1 MIATFSTRLG
11 SLSEPMRYDVLEAH
25 LMSVEDIDIYNNEIL
40 QKLLNDND
48 DLFHLLA
55 HELEKDGRFYTNN

>member
-1 MIATFSTRLG
+1 
-11 SLSEPMRYDVLEAH
+11 MRYDVLEAH